1 MGWENP
7 LEEGLEW
14 SRILAWRIPWTA
26 EPGGLQF
33 IGLQRVGHNWSMH
46 THTQVVHTHTHTHGH
61 RDVQYYLL
69 NLWKVSIW
77 NPFGLRVLDTFQCAW
92 DILVYPCPGD
102 IFNSSPRF
110 HFHNCPVWMV
120 NDRVNL
126 WIGDC
131 EPVQNKRSK
140 IGRRAPVVPTDVRK
154 YATVFLQATIQV
166 LTTKQYLPAIFGS
179 FLHELA
185 SMMAWQSVSFQ
196 HLSEHSPGCN
206 EH

>member
-1 MGWENP
+1 
-7 LEEGLEW
+7 
-14 SRILAWRIPWTA
+14 
-26 EPGGLQF
+26 
-33 IGLQRVGHNWSMH
+33 
-46 THTQVVHTHTHTHGH
+46 
-61 RDVQYYLL
+61 
-69 NLWKVSIW
+69 
-77 NPFGLRVLDTFQCAW
+77 
-92 DILVYPCPGD
+92 
-102 IFNSSPRF
+102 
-110 HFHNCPVWMV
+110 MV

-131 EPVQNKRSK
+131 EPVQNKCSK